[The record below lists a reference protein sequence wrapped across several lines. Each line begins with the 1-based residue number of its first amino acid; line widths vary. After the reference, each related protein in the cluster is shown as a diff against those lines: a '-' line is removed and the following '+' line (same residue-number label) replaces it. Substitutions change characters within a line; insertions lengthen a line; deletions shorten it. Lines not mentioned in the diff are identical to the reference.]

1 MKPKEEKARMTKK
14 DAAAYILYL
23 QKDRLKKAVKKVSF
37 HLVDKLKTGHKAS
50 SLLGGIKM
58 S

>member
-1 MKPKEEKARMTKK
+1 MKAKEDKARMMKK
-14 DAAAYILYL
+14 DTVAYILYL
-23 QKDRLKKAVKKVSF
+23 QKDRLKKTAKKVSF

-50 SLLGGIKM
+50 SLLDGIKM